1 MLDYIECGIFD
12 ALERHYLKSFIFLV
26 YLVSISVVLLY
37 YARSTGERPGQGG
50 AYKVSE
56 GLRSIGTVT

>member
-12 ALERHYLKSFIFLV
+12 ALERHYLKSFVFLV
-26 YLVSISVVLLY
+26 YLVSLSVVLLY

-50 AYKVSE
+50 TYKVS
-56 GLRSIGTVT
+56 